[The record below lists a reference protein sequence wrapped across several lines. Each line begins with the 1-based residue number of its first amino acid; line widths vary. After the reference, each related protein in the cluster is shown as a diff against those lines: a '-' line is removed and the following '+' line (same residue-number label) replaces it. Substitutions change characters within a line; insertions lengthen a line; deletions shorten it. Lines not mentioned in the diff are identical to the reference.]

1 MTLTTDEMPQCN
13 TCCQDQVQTESK
25 QQDIGELIAQL
36 LLRQNKH
43 IPGSLSCGAFEE
55 PTKVRVAGPQGSK
68 RKVAPDMRSMEKGEG
83 APPLA
88 KAEASLEE
96 APPESSSIKASESLV
111 EQNLSTVSRLSELE
125 SNTEE
130 REGGIL
136 TWCVSA
142 WDTQAAVSE
151 TRVAKAQAWETHA
164 LEAQV
169 RGGPQPKPR
178 ATKEATVTI
187 SEETRYMSR
196 EESDVFLPRQLWS
209 SKLKFILVM
218 VSYLLMP
225 IQLWR
230 FVSQWL
236 HKGGCSFLI
245 MYTIMLFWI
254 GIPLLFL
261 EMAVGQRVQRASI
274 DLWKTLGPWF
284 GGLGYSTFLVYFI
297 TNTYTNLFN
306 SWIFFYMSHIFYF
319 TVPWQHCPF
328 QRNSSSFDPECE
340 QATSYTYFWYRQ
352 TLKASD
358 RIEDGGPLAFNLGIC
373 LFLAWCLVCVFMM
386 NGIKSFEKV
395 LNVLVLL
402 PYLII
407 FCFFFRTLP
416 MEGTVYGLKHLLVL
430 KVASIYDPIVWSQ
443 AGVQVMLDMG
453 LGFGPIVYLS
463 SYMPDFNN
471 CLGDAF
477 LMVLIKM
484 LTLLFIMPV
493 ILSVLGFWA
502 TITTHRCCENRSV
515 NKLVDLIIKG
525 VLSQAAWPPQGIIH
539 KPPVEYMDWISQL
552 PSQLQADVVRFSP
565 PCSILVQKE
574 KFMEGPG
581 LAYVAFSQVISLFP
595 GSSFWAII
603 FFIALVIMGL
613 ATLTTLL
620 ESIVLPLQRN
630 IPTFEKYP
638 KLIPGTKAPTL

>member
-1 MTLTTDEMPQCN
+1 
-13 TCCQDQVQTESK
+13 
-25 QQDIGELIAQL
+25 
-36 LLRQNKH
+36 
-43 IPGSLSCGAFEE
+43 
-55 PTKVRVAGPQGSK
+55 
-68 RKVAPDMRSMEKGEG
+68 
-83 APPLA
+83 
-88 KAEASLEE
+88 
-96 APPESSSIKASESLV
+96 
-111 EQNLSTVSRLSELE
+111 
-125 SNTEE
+125 
-130 REGGIL
+130 
-136 TWCVSA
+136 
-142 WDTQAAVSE
+142 
-151 TRVAKAQAWETHA
+151 
-164 LEAQV
+164 
-169 RGGPQPKPR
+169 
-178 ATKEATVTI
+178 
-187 SEETRYMSR
+187 MSR

-284 GGLGYSTFLVYFI
+284 GGLGYSTFLVCFI

-502 TITTHRCCENRSV
+502 TITTHRCCEKNTEKLMMLVAQGILPPEVRPPTLKKNPTSTYNSWLDRLPPPLRSA
-515 NKLVDLIIKG
+515 
-525 VLSQAAWPPQGIIH
+525 VLSKVPECNIQEHFLKVSGDAGEPALPHRVQLSLVPERNVEKLMMLVAQGIL
-539 KPPVEYMDWISQL
+539 PPEVRPPTLTKNPTSTYNSWLDRL
-552 PSQLQADVVRFSP
+552 PPPLRSAVLSKVPECNIQEHFLKESPRFVF
-565 PCSILVQKE
+565 LTFTE
-574 KFMEGPG
+574 
-581 LAYVAFSQVISLFP
+581 VISLLP
-595 GSSFWAII
+595 GSFFWTVLFFLLLLSLSLCAMVTFMLGII
-603 FFIALVIMGL
+603 TPLQDTFPFFRRQPRILTVGASMVMFLCGLFFIQPSGIYYYW
-613 ATLTTLL
+613 LL
-620 ESIVLPLQRN
+620 SEYWIVLPIISIALCENLAVAWAYRA
-630 IPTFEKYP
+630 KR
-638 KLIPGTKAPTL
+638 